1 MRAASFASSPAA
13 AARLFSSA
21 LGDRNAREPDQG
33 PSTPTKAART
43 RARTSIRT
51 TLDTYGHLNVDD
63 LRAPRSLGLRSRR
76 EWIAWTKSAE
86 RPLNIPCKPE
96 DTYAFY
102 WCAFLDCLGYKR
114 VKWLP
119 FYRASDGAGPRAGI
133 VSPVLSD
140 RVWRVFE
147 RDAQCAVDMGAAP
160 LSSGGPKRGGCDSA
174 LTPLHPPGEV
184 DPLGEALPEPGG
196 GRAPPVLFAPAAGH
210 RAGPHLR
217 RRG

>member
-33 PSTPTKAART
+33 PSTPTKAAPT

-86 RPLNIPCKPE
+86 RPRNIPCKPE
-96 DTYAFY
+96 DTYACY
-102 WCAFLDCLGYKR
+102 WRAFLDCLGYKR

-119 FYRASDGAGPRAGI
+119 FYRASDGAGHRAGI

-147 RDAQCAVDMGAAP
+147 RDAQCAVDMG
-160 LSSGGPKRGGCDSA
+160 SSRFFFQAEDGIRD
-174 LTPLHPPGEV
+174 LTVTGV
-184 DPLGEALPEPGG
+184 QTCA
-196 GRAPPVLFAPAAGH
+196 
-210 RAGPHLR
+210 
-217 RRG
+217 

>member
-86 RPLNIPCKPE
+86 RPRNIPCKPE

-102 WCAFLDCLGYKR
+102 WRAFLDCLGYKR

-119 FYRASDGAGPRAGI
+119 FSRPLGGEGARASLL
-133 VSPVLSD
+133 SPLPSD
-140 RVWRVFE
+140 RV
-147 RDAQCAVDMGAAP
+147 
-160 LSSGGPKRGGCDSA
+160 LRGLA
-174 LTPLHPPGEV
+174 
-184 DPLGEALPEPGG
+184 
-196 GRAPPVLFAPAAGH
+196 R
-210 RAGPHLR
+210 
-217 RRG
+217 